1 MQRLSSDKH
10 LSIMLE
16 SELSATK
23 TKLELTEVNLKDRQG
38 DIERLNNKFQKLA
51 SEKEGMELELD
62 RLKIEQWKHRTTI
75 ENLEGEKQS
84 LTKEL
89 KSKEMLF
96 QQ

>member
-1 MQRLSSDKH
+1 MNS
-10 LSIMLE
+10 
-16 SELSATK
+16 
-23 TKLELTEVNLKDRQG
+23 
-38 DIERLNNKFQKLA
+38 KFQKLA

>member
-1 MQRLSSDKH
+1 M
-10 LSIMLE
+10 
-16 SELSATK
+16 SATK
-23 TKLELTEVNLKDRQG
+23 TKLELTEVNLRDRQG

-62 RLKIEQWKHRTTI
+62 RLKIEQWKHRTAI